1 MPEFK
6 LAKQDKYHEH
16 ELLKLLAD
24 GNEAAFEKL
33 FFSHWDHVYSLSL
46 LFMKSAHLANDISQD
61 VFLSLWKE
69 RENLQTVENLKGY
82 LYNSVKFLVHK
93 RFRRMKVEEAYAHFL
108 EHKLSSPQ
116 VFADRESYFELK
128 QLQSTIQEGISHLPP
143 QQQRA
148 FKLSR
153 ENGLTHDQI
162 SQLMGISKKTVK
174 DYIVRSIA
182 FLRPFLKNYGGL
194 LLPFINLFG

>member
-1 MPEFK
+1 MPEFQ
-6 LAKQDKYHEH
+6 LAKQDKYNEH
-16 ELLKLLAD
+16 ELLHCLSEGD
-24 GNEAAFEKL
+24 ESAFEEL
-33 FFSHWDHVYSLSL
+33 FFHHWDHVYSLSL
-46 LFMKSAHLANDISQD
+46 LFMKSAQLANDISQD

-69 RENLQTVENLKGY
+69 RMNLQVVENLKGY

-93 RFRRMKVEEAYAHFL
+93 RYRRMKVEVAYANYL
-108 EHKLSSPQ
+108 EHKSSSAPVISDQ
-116 VFADRESYFELK
+116 ETYLELK

-148 FKLSR
+148 FRLSR

-182 FLRPFLKNYGGL
+182 FLRPFLKHYGGL
-194 LLPFINLFG
+194 LLPFIEIFG